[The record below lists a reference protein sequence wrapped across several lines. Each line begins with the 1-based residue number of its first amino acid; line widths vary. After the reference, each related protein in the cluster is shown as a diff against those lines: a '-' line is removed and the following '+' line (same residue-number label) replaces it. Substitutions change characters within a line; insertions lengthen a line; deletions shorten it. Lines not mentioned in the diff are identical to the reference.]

1 MVNVSFQKFCE
12 LYSRRLPGPSL
23 GLALIHV
30 LRYHLS
36 LCDGTIIPLTSGRS
50 HRYFCCYCETEH
62 LTVTI
67 LNSNVCTLLLRNTAG
82 DSDFSFVIETIA
94 FSFELKFK

>member
-1 MVNVSFQKFCE
+1 MFHSKRFLSCIREEPVAGPITWAGLN
-12 LYSRRLPGPSL
+12 SRT
-23 GLALIHV
+23 ALS
-30 LRYHLS
+30 S